1 MGGRMSPVDALAGA
15 FSWLTVVPIPVR
27 NNTFD
32 RRFGAAAIAAVPVV
46 GLALGALVAV
56 VAWALSLTD
65 LPTTLIGI
73 VLVVVLGV
81 GTRGMHLDGLADTA
95 DGLGCYGPPERVA
108 EVMRSGS
115 AGPFGVATIAAV
127 MIVDTAGFAALTGD
141 SRWPAIAA
149 AVFVGRVAAVIA
161 CRRSLPPA
169 RSTGFGALVA
179 GTQRASIVV
188 WSVLAIVAMVVAGGW
203 QSLSPNVF
211 DVGSALGAAVTA
223 VIVLGFAW
231 LFTRHCARRM
241 GGINGDVLGAV
252 IELSTAIAL
261 VGLLI

>member
-1 MGGRMSPVDALAGA
+1 
-15 FSWLTVVPIPVR
+15 
-27 NNTFD
+27 
-32 RRFGAAAIAAVPVV
+32 
-46 GLALGALVAV
+46 
-56 VAWALSLTD
+56 
-65 LPTTLIGI
+65 
-73 VLVVVLGV
+73 
-81 GTRGMHLDGLADTA
+81 MHLDGLADTA

>member
-1 MGGRMSPVDALAGA
+1 MSPVDALAGA

-73 VLVVVLGV
+73 LLVVVLGV

-141 SRWPAIAA
+141 SRWLAIAA
-149 AVFVGRVAAVIA
+149 AVFVGRVATVIA

-211 DVGSALGAAVTA
+211 DVGSALGAAITA
-223 VIVLGFAW
+223 VIALGFAW